1 MSNQR
6 PALAF
11 IFVTLLIDVIGLG
24 IIIPVLPALI
34 QELTGGTLSDASRYG
49 GWMLFAYAF
58 MQLLCAPIM
67 GGLSDRFGRRPVLLA
82 SLFGFGLDY
91 ILMAFAPTIG
101 WLFAG
106 RVVAGIMG
114 ASFTTAS
121 AYIADVSPPE
131 KRAQNFGIIGAAFGL
146 GFIIGPLIGGL
157 LGTYGPRVPFMVAA
171 GLTLLNWLYGFFIL
185 PESLA
190 PDHRRKFEWVRA
202 NPFSPL
208 VNLKRYPIILGLVAS
223 LVLVYIAAHAV
234 QTNWPYYTI
243 EKFGWDTKMIGIS
256 LMVVGFVFAIVQG
269 GLIRFIIPKL
279 GQARSVYI
287 GLGLNAA
294 GFVLYALASQSW
306 MMFTFTIVYCLGGIA
321 GPALQGIIS
330 SVVPRNEQGEL
341 QGSLTSL
348 ISVTSMIGPLIM
360 TNTFAFFTDHSHN
373 IYLPEAP
380 MILGAVLSI
389 SATIMARS
397 SLKKN
402 MPVVASAA
410 PATEPAQQ

>member
-1 MSNQR
+1 MKNQR

-34 QELTGGTLSDASRYG
+34 QELTGGSLSDASRYG
-49 GWMLFAYAF
+49 GWMLFAYAM
-58 MQLLCAPIM
+58 MQLLFAPVM

-91 ILMAFAPTIG
+91 ILMGFAPTIG

-106 RVVAGIMG
+106 RIIAGMMG

-157 LGTYGPRVPFMVAA
+157 LGAYGPRVPFMVAA
-171 GLTLLNWLYGFFIL
+171 GLTLLNCLYGFFIL
-185 PESLA
+185 PESLS
-190 PDHRRKFEWVRA
+190 PEHRRKFDWVRA

-208 VNLKRYPIILGLVAS
+208 VNLRRYPIILGLVAS
-223 LVLVYIAAHAV
+223 LFLVYIAAHAV
-234 QTNWPYYTI
+234 QTNWAYYTI
-243 EKFGWDTKMIGIS
+243 EKFDWDTKMIGIS
-256 LMVVGFVFAIVQG
+256 LMVVGFVFAVVQG

-279 GQARSVYI
+279 GQARSVYV
-287 GLGLNAA
+287 GLGLNAV
-294 GFVLYALASQSW
+294 GFVLFALASQSW
-306 MMFTFTIVYCLGGIA
+306 MMFAFTIVYCLGGIA

-330 SVVPRNEQGEL
+330 SVVPPNEQGEL

-348 ISVTSMIGPLIM
+348 ISVTSMIGPVIM
-360 TNTFAFFTDHSHN
+360 TNTFAYFTEPGN
-373 IYLPEAP
+373 VYLPAAP

-389 SATIMARS
+389 MATFMARS
-397 SLKKN
+397 TLKRN
-402 MPVVASAA
+402 MPVVAKVS
-410 PATEPAQQ
+410 EPVGQ